1 MPLWQKSSFFWG
13 TGAAGGREGK
23 KCGRALCP
31 AETER
36 RRPGRGKRKVYNR
49 AAGIE
54 ILNYGITRLGNW
66 RGAGGMRQRH
76 GAENPGGGTA
86 GKIRAAVLLETGKG
100 KEKVMKKSLVVLAFG
115 TLGLGIAEF
124 GMMSILSAA
133 AEGLGISIAKAGHLI
148 SAYALGVCFGAVAL
162 VFLSRGKP
170 LKTLLIALMAVMC
183 AGNLLAVFAPNY
195 ELMMMARF
203 ISGLPHGGYFGV
215 AGIAAKKL
223 AARGK
228 EVEAVSVMISGMT
241 VANLLGIPMA
251 SYLTHIMSWHMLF
264 AVVAAWGLFTIYAIR
279 EWVPD
284 IAPLP
289 ATNFRAQFAFLQKP
303 QPWLLLATIML
314 GNGGL
319 FCWYSYI
326 NPIMVETAGFPFYY
340 MAGIMMLAGL
350 GMVLGNFV
358 SGRLSLR
365 VPAVE
370 LTMAMIGLM
379 FLASAGILLLAPQ
392 PVRRFQPGAVA
403 DYRDGKGRRNPRRFR
418 CAGGI

>member
-1 MPLWQKSSFFWG
+1 M
-13 TGAAGGREGK
+13 
-23 KCGRALCP
+23 
-31 AETER
+31 
-36 RRPGRGKRKVYNR
+36 YNR

-251 SYLTHIMSWHMLF
+251 SYLTHIMSWHML
-264 AVVAAWGLFTIYAIR
+264 
-279 EWVPD
+279 
-284 IAPLP
+284 
-289 ATNFRAQFAFLQKP
+289 
-303 QPWLLLATIML
+303 
-314 GNGGL
+314 
-319 FCWYSYI
+319 
-326 NPIMVETAGFPFYY
+326 
-340 MAGIMMLAGL
+340 
-350 GMVLGNFV
+350 
-358 SGRLSLR
+358 SL
-365 VPAVE
+365 
-370 LTMAMIGLM
+370 IH
-379 FLASAGILLLAPQ
+379 I
-392 PVRRFQPGAVA
+392 
-403 DYRDGKGRRNPRRFR
+403 
-418 CAGGI
+418 